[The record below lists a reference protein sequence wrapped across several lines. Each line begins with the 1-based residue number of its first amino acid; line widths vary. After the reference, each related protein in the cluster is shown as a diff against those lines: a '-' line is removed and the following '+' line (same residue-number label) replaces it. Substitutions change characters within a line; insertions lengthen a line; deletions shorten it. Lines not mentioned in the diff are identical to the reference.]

1 MNIPDPRHAAA
12 TAPVAPPAGP
22 QWGGQAPSVIDPALI
37 AHIANAFFNAT
48 PGQMPDP
55 QALANFTATQE
66 RPAPPPTSVPGAIG
80 AAAALPG
87 TSVPG
92 AQSVPFT
99 TQIPVS
105 LPDTARAPAQHI
117 PAAGLASGITGVPA
131 GAAAPPAS
139 SAAVPGPSPEQG
151 QQPTTGLL
159 DGGSLSALPQTLGP
173 LTALVPPTLPAGFS
187 QALPGASALPPE
199 ALYFLDG
206 GGTSVAPT
214 LPATVPGSPSA
225 AVAAS
230 RTSLPGL
237 GNGGG
242 ASAAPTLPATVP
254 STPSAAAAV
263 PGTSLPGVGTDLV
276 MPRETLPSGA
286 PGVAGAPAAHIE
298 QSPTYGKSFPTEA
311 ELRPQELSG
320 LSALPTATFPSGFS
334 HESVPASS
342 GTLNYFV
349 NEAQAAAT
357 PGKTPV
363 AAVESPRAA
372 AVSAFQPAL
381 SPDLISGTRA
391 FDAHAIKRDFP
402 ILHQQ
407 VHGKPLIWLDNAA
420 TTQKPQAVIDRISLY
435 YENENSNVHR
445 AAHALAARATDAYEA
460 AREKVAW
467 FLGAGSLNDIVF
479 TRGATEAINLVA
491 QAWGRRNVRQGD
503 EIVITWLEHH
513 ANIVPWQMLCADT
526 GAILRV
532 APVDDSG
539 QVLLDEYTKLLGP
552 KTRIVA
558 LPQVSNALGTVTP
571 AQEMVAIAHRHGAVV
586 LVDGAQ
592 AVSHMPVNVQALDAD
607 FYAFSGH
614 KMFGPTGIGALYG
627 KPEVLAAMPPWQ
639 GGGSMIA
646 CVSFE
651 KTTYQGPPARF
662 EAGTPNIG
670 DAAGLGAAIDYL
682 NRIGMGNIAAYEHE
696 LLGYATQG
704 LLGVPGLKIIGTA
717 KEKAAVISFV
727 LDEWRAEDVGA
738 ALDRKGIAVRAGHHC
753 AQPILRRFGVEATV
767 RPSLALY
774 NTPEDIDALVAALH
788 RMQSQKTYRKVS

>member
-12 TAPVAPPAGP
+12 TAPAAPPAGP
-22 QWGGQAPSVIDPALI
+22 QWGGQSPSVIDPALI
-37 AHIANAFFNAT
+37 AHLANAFFNAT

-55 QALANFTATQE
+55 AALANFAATQE
-66 RPAPPPTSVPGAIG
+66 RPAPPPTSIPGAIG

-99 TQIPVS
+99 TQVPSS
-105 LPDTARAPAQHI
+105 LLETARAPAQHI

-139 SAAVPGPSPEQG
+139 QAAAPGPSPETG

-159 DGGSLSALPQTLGP
+159 DGASLSGFPHTLSP
-173 LTALVPPTLPAGFS
+173 LTALVPPTVPVGFS
-187 QALPGASALPPE
+187 RALPGASALPPE
-199 ALYFLDG
+199 ALYFVDTG
-206 GGTSVAPT
+206 GISAAPA
-214 LPATVPGSPSA
+214 LPSTVPNPPSA
-225 AVAAS
+225 AVTAPGA
-230 RTSLPGL
+230 SLPGA
-237 GNGGG
+237 G
-242 ASAAPTLPATVP
+242 A
-254 STPSAAAAV
+254 
-263 PGTSLPGVGTDLV
+263 DLLL
-276 MPRETLPSGA
+276 PREAHPSGA
-286 PGVAGAPAAHIE
+286 PGAAGTPAPHIE
-298 QSPTYGKSFPTEA
+298 NSPTYGKSFPTEA

-320 LSALPTATFPSGFS
+320 LSALPSATFPTGFL

-349 NEAQAAAT
+349 NEAQAAAASGQT
-357 PGKTPV
+357 PAGT
-363 AAVESPRAA
+363 VESPRPP
-372 AVSAFQPAL
+372 AVPAFQPAL

-402 ILHQQ
+402 ILHQH
-407 VHGKPLIWLDNAA
+407 VHGKPLVWLDNAA
-420 TTQKPQAVIDRISLY
+420 TTQKPQAVIDRISSY

-460 AREKVAW
+460 AREKVAR

-479 TRGATEAINLVA
+479 TRGATEAINLIA

-526 GAILRV
+526 GAVLRV

-539 QVLLDEYTKLLGP
+539 QVILDEYTKLLGP

-592 AVSHMPVNVQALDAD
+592 AISHMPVNVQALDAD
-607 FYAFSGH
+607 FYVFSGH
-614 KMFGPTGIGALYG
+614 KVFGPTGIGALYA

-639 GGGSMIA
+639 GGGNMIS
-646 CVSFE
+646 CVTFE

-682 NRIGMGNIAAYEHE
+682 DRIGMGNIAAYEHE

-727 LDEWRAEDVGA
+727 LDEWKAEDVGA
-738 ALDRKGIAVRAGHHC
+738 ALDREGIAVRAGHHC

-774 NTPEDIDALVAALH
+774 NTTEDIDALVAALR
-788 RMQSQKTYRKVS
+788 RMQNQKTYRAR

>member
-12 TAPVAPPAGP
+12 TAPSAPPAGP
-22 QWGGQAPSVIDPALI
+22 QWGGQAPSVVDPALI
-37 AHIANAFFNAT
+37 AHLANAFFNAS

-55 QALANFTATQE
+55 AALANFAATQE
-66 RPAPPPTSVPGAIG
+66 HPAPPPTSVPGGIG

-87 TSVPG
+87 TSIPG
-92 AQSVPFT
+92 AQAMPFT

-105 LPDTARAPAQHI
+105 LLDTVRVPAQHI
-117 PAAGLASGITGVPA
+117 PAAGLASGITGIPA

-139 SAAVPGPSPEQG
+139 PAAVPGPSPEKG
-151 QQPTTGLL
+151 QQPATGLL
-159 DGGSLSALPQTLGP
+159 DGASLGTLPQTLGP
-173 LTALVPPTLPAGFS
+173 LTALVPPSVPTEFS
-187 QALPGASALPPE
+187 QGLPGASALPPE

-206 GGTSVAPT
+206 SGT
-214 LPATVPGSPSA
+214 
-225 AVAAS
+225 
-230 RTSLPGL
+230 
-237 GNGGG
+237 
-242 ASAAPTLPATVP
+242 SAAPTLPATVP
-254 STPSAAAAV
+254 ASPSAAAAA
-263 PGTSLPGVGTDLV
+263 PGTSLPGAGADLV
-276 MPRETLPSGA
+276 LPRETLPSGA
-286 PGVAGAPAAHIE
+286 PGTAGAPAPHIE
-298 QSPTYGKSFPTEA
+298 QSPTYGKNFPSEA
-311 ELRPQELSG
+311 ELRPQAG
-320 LSALPTATFPSGFS
+320 LSAFPSATFPSGFS
-334 HESVPASS
+334 HESISAGYPASS
-342 GTLNYFV
+342 GELNYFV
-349 NEAQAAAT
+349 NEAQAAAA
-357 PGKTPV
+357 P
-363 AAVESPRAA
+363 AAPPHAA
-372 AVSAFQPAL
+372 PAMPALQPAL

-391 FDAHAIKRDFP
+391 FNAQAIKRDFP

-407 VHGKPLIWLDNAA
+407 VHGKPLVWLDNAA

-435 YENENSNVHR
+435 YENENSNIHR
-445 AAHALAARATDAYEA
+445 GAHALAARSTDAYEA
-460 AREKVAW
+460 AREKVRR
-467 FLGAGSLNDIVF
+467 FLGAGSPNDIVF

-491 QAWGRRNVRQGD
+491 QTWGRRNVRQGD

-558 LPQVSNALGTVTP
+558 LPEVSNALGTVTP

-651 KTTYQGPPARF
+651 KTTYQGPPTRF

-682 NRIGMGNIAAYEHE
+682 SRIGMGNIAAYEHE

-738 ALDRKGIAVRAGHHC
+738 ALDREGIAVRAGHHC

-774 NTPEDIDALVAALH
+774 NTPEDINALVAALH
-788 RMQSQKTYRKVS
+788 RMQSQKTYRTR

>member
-1 MNIPDPRHAAA
+1 MNMPDPRHAAA
-12 TAPVAPPAGP
+12 TAPIAPPAGP

-37 AHIANAFFNAT
+37 AHLANSFFNAS

-55 QALANFTATQE
+55 QALANFAATQE

-92 AQSVPFT
+92 AQSVLFT
-99 TQIPVS
+99 TQVPVS
-105 LPDTARAPAQHI
+105 LLDTARAPAQHI
-117 PAAGLASGITGVPA
+117 PAAALASGITGVPA
-131 GAAAPPAS
+131 GAAAPPVS
-139 SAAVPGPSPEQG
+139 PAAAPGPSPEKG
-151 QQPTTGLL
+151 QQPTTTGFL
-159 DGGSLSALPQTLGP
+159 DGASLSALPQALGHI
-173 LTALVPPTLPAGFS
+173 TALVPQSVPAEFS
-187 QALPGASALPPE
+187 QALPGASALPAE

-214 LPATVPGSPSA
+214 LPATVP
-225 AVAAS
+225 AS
-230 RTSLPGL
+230 
-237 GNGGG
+237 
-242 ASAAPTLPATVP
+242 
-254 STPSAAAAV
+254 PSAAAATR
-263 PGTSLPGVGTDLV
+263 GASLPGAGADLV
-276 MPRETLPSGA
+276 LPRETLPSGA
-286 PGVAGAPAAHIE
+286 PGVAGAPAPHIE

-320 LSALPTATFPSGFS
+320 LSALPSATFPFGFS
-334 HESVPASS
+334 HDSVPAYPASS

-349 NEAQAAAT
+349 NEAQAAAVPGTAAPGLAEVSEVT
-357 PGKTPV
+357 P
-363 AAVESPRAA
+363 AVP
-372 AVSAFQPAL
+372 AFQPAL

-391 FDAHAIKRDFP
+391 FDARAIRRDFP
-402 ILHQQ
+402 ILHQH

-420 TTQKPQAVIDRISLY
+420 TTQKPQSVIDGISLY
-435 YENENSNVHR
+435 YENENSNIHR
-445 AAHALAARATDAYEA
+445 GAHALAARATDAYEA
-460 AREKVAW
+460 AREKVSR
-467 FLGAGSLNDIVF
+467 FLGAGSLNEIVF
-479 TRGATEAINLVA
+479 VRGATEAINLVA

-558 LPQVSNALGTVTP
+558 LPHVSNALGTVTP

-607 FYAFSGH
+607 FYVFSGH
-614 KMFGPTGIGALYG
+614 KVFGPTGIGILYG
-627 KPEVLAAMPPWQ
+627 KPDVLAAMPPWQ
-639 GGGSMIA
+639 GGGNMIA
-646 CVSFE
+646 DVTFE
-651 KTTYQGPPARF
+651 KTTYQMPPGRF
-662 EAGTPNIG
+662 EAGTGSIA
-670 DAAGLGAAIDYL
+670 DAVGLGAAIDYVE
-682 NRIGMGNIAAYEHE
+682 RIGMANIAAYEHE
-696 LLGYATQG
+696 LLGYATQK

-727 LDEWRAEDVGA
+727 LDECRSEDVGA
-738 ALDRKGIAVRAGHHC
+738 ALDREGIAVRAGHHC
-753 AQPILRRFGVEATV
+753 AQPILRRFGVETTV

-774 NTPEDIDALVAALH
+774 NTTEDIDALVAALH
-788 RMQSQKTYRKVS
+788 RMQSRKTYRTR